1 MEAFLIPAGVIA
13 LAELGDKSQLLAFLL
28 AAKYRAPLPIIAGI
42 IVAALANHALA
53 GAVGVWLAAT
63 ITPEI
68 MRWIVGLAFL
78 GVAAWMLLPEKG
90 DTEVVQPPSYGPFI
104 ATVLTLFLAEMGDKT
119 QVATMALVAH
129 FQSYLL
135 VIAGTTTGM
144 VIANV
149 PAVYIGDRMSRR
161 LPTRVIGIA
170 SAFVFGVLGLL
181 VITGLGEQLGI

>member
-28 AAKYRAPLPIIAGI
+28 AAKYRAPLPII
-42 IVAALANHALA
+42 
-53 GAVGVWLAAT
+53 
-63 ITPEI
+63 
-68 MRWIVGLAFL
+68 GLAFL
-78 GVAAWMLLPEKG
+78 GVAAWMLLPEKE
-90 DTEVVQPPSYGPFI
+90 DAEIVQPPHYGPFI

-119 QVATMALVAH
+119 QVATMAMVAH
-129 FQSYLL
+129 FQAYLL

-161 LPTRVIGIA
+161 LPTRAIGIA

-181 VITGLGEQLGI
+181 VITGLGERLGI